1 MPLYL
6 HDAFQRDTFSAYIA
20 NRTDFVVHDYHS
32 YFVFT
37 PADQAE
43 SASQHTADV
52 NGTISQALL
61 DTSKQERRNFVV
73 DEWSCALS
81 PQSVEKEGDVTQ
93 VRKQF
98 CTDQMRVYENAAAG
112 WSFWCASCFLFLLLL
127 QHLYYFFGQ

>member
-1 MPLYL
+1 MPLCL
-6 HDAFQRDTFSAYIA
+6 HDAFQRETFSAYIA

-81 PQSVEKEGDVTQ
+81 PQSVEKEGDVTL

-98 CTDQMRVYENAAAG
+98 CTDQMRVYENAASG
-112 WSFWCASCFLFLLLL
+112 WSFWCTS
-127 QHLYYFFGQ
+127 